1 MEITQEQQTPPEEL
15 FSLNK
20 LSRKLDIS
28 YPRAL
33 QLLADQTLR
42 PDFIMERNYLFRAAR
57 LDALKEIVATA
68 LSK

>member
-42 PDFIMERNYLFRAAR
+42 PDFIMDRNYLFRA
-57 LDALKEIVATA
+57 T
-68 LSK
+68 

>member
-1 MEITQEQQTPPEEL
+1 MDNTSPQNTFPEEL

-33 QLLADQTLR
+33 QLVAENKLT
-42 PDFIMERNYLFRAAR
+42 PDFMADRNYLFRPAR
-57 LDALKEIVATA
+57 LPEFRSLVESLAQ
-68 LSK
+68 

>member
-1 MEITQEQQTPPEEL
+1 METTQEQQTPPEEL

-42 PDFIMERNYLFRAAR
+42 PDFIMDRNYLFRATR
-57 LDALKEIVATA
+57 LDDLKEIVATA